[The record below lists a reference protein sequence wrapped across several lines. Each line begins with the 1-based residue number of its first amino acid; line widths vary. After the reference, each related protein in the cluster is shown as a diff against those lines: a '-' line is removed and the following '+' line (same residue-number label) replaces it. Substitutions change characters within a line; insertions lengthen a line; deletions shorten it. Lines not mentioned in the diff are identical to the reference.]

1 MERDTHEPPL
11 ADATGMERPD
21 DLPAMEAGDDES
33 RRDEAT
39 GDEKT
44 ALEGAAGI
52 AATHRAFGGGAV
64 NAAGGIGTHVPTD
77 EDEHMDGGVDESKDS
92 TDPRG
97 Y

>member
-1 MERDTHEPPL
+1 MGREANDSPL
-11 ADATGMERPD
+11 ADGTGMDRPEE
-21 DLPAMEAGDDES
+21 LPAMEAGDEES
-33 RRDEAT
+33 RTDEAG

-44 ALEGAAGI
+44 AVEGASGI
-52 AATHRAFGGGAV
+52 AATHRAFGGGTM

-77 EDEHMDGGVDESKDS
+77 EDEHMDADADTKGS

>member
-1 MERDTHEPPL
+1 MERDTDDRPL

-33 RRDEAT
+33 RREEAT

-44 ALEGAAGI
+44 ALEGASGI
-52 AATHRAFGGGAV
+52 AATHRAFGGGAI
-64 NAAGGIGTHVPTD
+64 NAAGGIGTDVPTD
-77 EDEHMDGGVDESKDS
+77 EDEHMDAGVDESKDS